1 MIAYLRNNIIEV
13 LEVVTLKVYMWRE
26 KTEYCY
32 MLYNR
37 PGKVTSCSASSVDMQ
52 SWYRSMVFIPSFI
65 LFRCERDGMGDSE
78 LSEQS
83 ESNSKV
89 RGR

>member
-26 KTEYCY
+26 KTEYC

-52 SWYRSMVFIPSFI
+52 SWYRSMVFITLSGRAA
-65 LFRCERDGMGDSE
+65 LYKWRDDVAISPG
-78 LSEQS
+78 LS
-83 ESNSKV
+83 
-89 RGR
+89 